1 MSQKL
6 EKKSEGGSKFGAGPR
21 GPKFP
26 DFYNPQK
33 IYIIL

>member
-6 EKKSEGGSKFGAGPR
+6 EKKSRGGRKFAAELR